1 MNKRKTEKT
10 DLESKRLLFVEIGL
24 VVALAVILAAF
35 EWRQYDIQKVEIDQ
49 REDVEVME
57 DIVIQTE
64 QKEKTPP
71 PKAVQTST
79 TILNVVKNDIEIEN
93 EIIIDVETDED
104 MEIEEYVPIEVE
116 EEEVEEQ
123 EIFIIVEN
131 QPEFPGGEQALYK
144 FIRDNVKYPSLARET
159 GIEGTVYIQFVV
171 EPDGRVSNVKVV
183 RSVGGGC
190 DEEAVRVV
198 KAKPKWKPG
207 SQRGKNVRVSFTLP
221 IKFSLQKA
229 G

>member
-1 MNKRKTEKT
+1 
-10 DLESKRLLFVEIGL
+10 
-24 VVALAVILAAF
+24 
-35 EWRQYDIQKVEIDQ
+35 
-49 REDVEVME
+49 
-57 DIVIQTE
+57 
-64 QKEKTPP
+64 
-71 PKAVQTST
+71 
-79 TILNVVKNDIEIEN
+79 
-93 EIIIDVETDED
+93 

-198 KAKPKWKPG
+198 KAMPKWKPG